1 MLDNRRGFTYNRPLF
16 FEQCIQLMESEI
28 PLWKQLENGQLS
40 EPARK
45 YLHKAA
51 EEIQAGVSSQRF
63 SALFSM
69 ASRYARRTPLSN
81 PKTINGVSLTL
92 WNQLELLRVALLLAR
107 QDLAA
112 DHFSSDFEALFRF
125 ADEGESCA
133 LYRAIPLLPDPA
145 RFVWRAGEG
154 CRSNMLPIFN
164 AVALDSPFP
173 AKYFDDT
180 AWNQLVMKA
189 VFVET
194 QIDRIQGLDN
204 RLSPELTRMA
214 LDFAAERKSAGRTLI
229 SGFWLIPGDHQKEAL
244 AEMIKGRWAD
254 SSAEEQACMVTA
266 LGRAHSLDV
275 AQELAG
281 DNPGHQVEL
290 AIKLAREG
298 RTTQSDLRSY
308 LANE

>member
-1 MLDNRRGFTYNRPLF
+1 MLDNRRGFTYNRPLL
-16 FEQCIQLMESEI
+16 FEQCIQLMESDI
-28 PLWKQLENGQLS
+28 PLWKQLANEQLS
-40 EPARK
+40 ESACE
-45 YLHKAA
+45 YLYKSAK
-51 EEIQAGVSSQRF
+51 EIQAGISSQRF

-69 ASRYARRTPLSN
+69 ASRYAKRTSLTN

-107 QDLAA
+107 QDLST
-112 DHFSSDFEALFRF
+112 DHFPSDFEALFRF

-133 LYRAIPLLPDPA
+133 LYRSISLLPDPD

-173 AKYFDDT
+173 AKYFDNT

-189 VFVET
+189 VFVES
-194 QIDRIQGLDN
+194 QIDRIQGLDA

-214 LDFAAERKSAGRTLI
+214 LDFAAERKSAGRALI
-229 SGFWLIPGDHQKEAL
+229 SGFWLIPGGYQEKAL
-244 AEMIKGRWAD
+244 CELIKDRWAV
-254 SSAEEQACMVTA
+254 SSSEEKACMVMA
-266 LGRAHSLDV
+266 LGRANCLDLL
-275 AQELAG
+275 QELTS
-281 DNPGHQVEL
+281 DNADQQVEL
-290 AIKLAREG
+290 AKKQVREG

-308 LANE
+308 LVDE